1 MRLTAWCLCRLV
13 LMAGAN
19 ALQHSP
25 SNDERANALYA
36 APLNVCCESHGM
48 VHGVMSVFYTLC
60 ITTVKVLLSLQERA
74 PPPVGQ
80 GGRGYL
86 QAATPISLSSEF
98 GLREELHAHSIHSL
112 AGAASEESC
121 YCCCV
126 SCHYLSPSPQH
137 SCCFRL
143 NTLTQSRT
151 RVNSEYTAAF
161 CPEKQTQFHQIGR
174 KRCARDS
181 CAPAHHACLRC

>member
-1 MRLTAWCLCRLV
+1 MLLFIERGAGRPLDGKAWKGKGAAGCGMRLTAWCLCRLV

-80 GGRGYL
+80 GGRG
-86 QAATPISLSSEF
+86 
-98 GLREELHAHSIHSL
+98 
-112 AGAASEESC
+112 
-121 YCCCV
+121 
-126 SCHYLSPSPQH
+126 
-137 SCCFRL
+137 
-143 NTLTQSRT
+143 
-151 RVNSEYTAAF
+151 
-161 CPEKQTQFHQIGR
+161 
-174 KRCARDS
+174 
-181 CAPAHHACLRC
+181 